1 MGKALSK
8 EHTYAKVLFLGLEDS
23 GKTTL
28 LYHKQF
34 NRNITTVTTEEQNI
48 EILQPIEGVSFVV
61 WDMGGQKSLRRRWED
76 QYIDTD
82 GIVFVV
88 DSTDPRKFPEVKD
101 ELFKIFENEDLNGI
115 PICVLAHKQDLPEAE
130 EPNTL
135 VDMIGLRE
143 VVSHEWRVYG
153 TSIVT
158 GTGIDTAFNN
168 FSLLVRSLFK

>member
-8 EHTYAKVLFLGLEDS
+8 ENTYAKILFLGLEDS

-28 LYHKQF
+28 LYHKQLDQ
-34 NRNITTVTTEEQNI
+34 NITTVTTEEQNI
-48 EILQPIEGVSFVV
+48 EILPSIEGISFVV

-76 QYIDTD
+76 QYIGTD

-101 ELFKIFENEDLNGI
+101 ELFKLFDNEDLNGV
-115 PICVLAHKQDLPEAE
+115 PICMLAHKQDLPDAE
-130 EPNTL
+130 EPNNL
-135 VDMIGLRE
+135 VDLVGLRE
-143 VVSHEWRVYG
+143 VVSHEWRVFG
-153 TSIVT
+153 TSTVT
-158 GTGIDTAFNN
+158 GTGIDTAFSK